1 MKIILFVMVDIVE
14 GMEVDFGDVLSRL
27 TKTNARRSSPFLPVD
42 MKVRYR
48 REVGRESQIP

>member
-1 MKIILFVMVDIVE
+1 MSRGWRSILVTCVKADENKCEEKFVI
-14 GMEVDFGDVLSRL
+14 
-27 TKTNARRSSPFLPVD
+27 LPVD